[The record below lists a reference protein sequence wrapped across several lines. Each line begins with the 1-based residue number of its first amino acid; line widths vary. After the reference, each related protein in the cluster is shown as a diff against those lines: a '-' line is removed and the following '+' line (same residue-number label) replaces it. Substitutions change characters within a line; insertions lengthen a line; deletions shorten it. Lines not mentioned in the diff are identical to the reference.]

1 MAANLQNIDRSRLE
15 PTASDAWK
23 VEMCETLNDP
33 HMTFLRA
40 RKMANRIEEP
50 ETLIRYYRA
59 ALEIQEEAAASA
71 FLYGLCGLLN
81 ETPEVLVRE
90 FGGDFLLEDWV
101 PEEKYLVE
109 MIKERI
115 RNRNMGGHWDR
126 EFQGSSWGAD
136 RLLGTN
142 SAKRVSIG
150 EIIDILEDLA
160 LRFAEK
166 AESDKMIGNPRGMR
180 QELWK
185 SKGVIEAADLL
196 RKAFRP

>member
-1 MAANLQNIDRSRLE
+1 MVANLRNIDRSRLE
-15 PTASDAWK
+15 PTASDTWK

-40 RKMANRIEEP
+40 RKMANRIEKP

-71 FLYGLCGLLN
+71 FLYRLCGLFD
-81 ETPEVLVRE
+81 ETPDVLVRE

-115 RNRNMGGHWDR
+115 RSRNLGGHWDK
-126 EFQGSSWGAD
+126 ESQGNSWGTD
-136 RLLGTN
+136 PLVGT
-142 SAKRVSIG
+142 SSGKRVSVG
-150 EIIDILEDLA
+150 EIISILEDLA

-185 SKGVIEAADLL
+185 SKGVIEAAELL